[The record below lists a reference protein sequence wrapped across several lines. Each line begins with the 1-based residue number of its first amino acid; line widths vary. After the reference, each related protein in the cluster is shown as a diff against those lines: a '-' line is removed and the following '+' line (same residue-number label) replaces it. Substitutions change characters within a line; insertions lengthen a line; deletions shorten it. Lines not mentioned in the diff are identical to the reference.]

1 MRAVSM
7 GDTEE
12 GERGK
17 PAHWLARCRQLGFG
31 VLLAFTLKGICT
43 TALIISA
50 LFASTEDGS
59 VDMVPHLL
67 VWTVACIG
75 GFCVLG
81 GWRSARRRS
90 GAQPLTSQTVLLVSQ
105 RKP

>member
-7 GDTEE
+7 GDTQE
-12 GERGK
+12 GDCGK

-75 GFCVLG
+75 GFCMLG
-81 GWRSARRRS
+81 GWRSARRRT
-90 GAQPLTSQTVLLVSQ
+90 GAQPLASLTVLLISQ

>member
-7 GDTEE
+7 GDTQE
-12 GERGK
+12 GDCGK

-43 TALIISA
+43 TALIIST

-59 VDMVPHLL
+59 VEMVPHLL

-75 GFCVLG
+75 GFCMLG
-81 GWRSARRRS
+81 GWRSARCRS
-90 GAQPLTSQTVLLVSQ
+90 GPQPLTSLTVPLVSQ